1 MDKLKTMVATSDQ
14 NLISEVLIKWN
25 KSSKNEE
32 LKEMSDA
39 FCRLF
44 TYINEMELYIL
55 TMESATGL
63 MMASKNR
70 AIKSKRKIEKELNDV
85 HKELIEKRKQLK
97 IFTG

>member
-44 TYINEMELYIL
+44 SYINAMELEIM
-55 TMESATGL
+55 TMENATGR

>member
-25 KSSKNEE
+25 KSSKNED

-44 TYINEMELYIL
+44 SYINAMELEIM
-55 TMESATGL
+55 TMESATGR

-70 AIKSKRKIEKELNDV
+70 AIKSKRKVEEELNDV

>member
-25 KSSKNEE
+25 KNSNNED
-32 LKEMSDA
+32 LKELSDA

-44 TYINEMELYIL
+44 KYTLEMESYID
-55 TMESATGL
+55 TMESATGR

-70 AIKSKRKIEKELNDV
+70 AIKSKRKVEEELNDV
-85 HKELIEKRKQLK
+85 YKELIEKRKQLK